1 VALALFDPRRGTDLT
16 LYPRNPYRAARAAH
30 VARMRSVYSPAW
42 CNTHNHPCDPDA
54 FDEHVNG
61 EVVTDARG
69 EARAFVMA
77 WDNTTGRS
85 DAERRG
91 RLEAFREL
99 RAALGRWD
107 GQGEPPADLYRNLA
121 AGLARVRNM
130 RGEAHVA
137 AALVNEPTLAALVAA
152 ALTTRPA
159 AGQDER
165 SWLGALDARWAD
177 TDTWKRLG
185 RAVAVPEELTE
196 VVCVYTGLRRPD
208 TMKYR
213 ELLRRDFEARFG
225 PGAPRRALEAD
236 VLRQIFR
243 IDPD

>member
-1 VALALFDPRRGTDLT
+1 
-16 LYPRNPYRAARAAH
+16 
-30 VARMRSVYSPAW
+30 
-42 CNTHNHPCDPDA
+42 
-54 FDEHVNG
+54 
-61 EVVTDARG
+61 
-69 EARAFVMA
+69 
-77 WDNTTGRS
+77 
-85 DAERRG
+85 
-91 RLEAFREL
+91 
-99 RAALGRWD
+99 
-107 GQGEPPADLYRNLA
+107 
-121 AGLARVRNM
+121 M